1 MGKNERT
8 IMKNTIESIVTGAIF
23 DFAGFITTRPN
34 SLSFGSSENASPMVK
49 LIEEWAASRSLDLN
63 EPLVQ
68 SWQDVIKNGVDTP
81 KIQGLTCDRIIIDE
95 LYEVNH
101 DTKQ

>member
-1 MGKNERT
+1 
-8 IMKNTIESIVTGAIF
+8 MKNKIEPIVTGAIF
-23 DFAGFITTRPN
+23 DFAGFITTRPG

-49 LIEEWAASRSLDLN
+49 LIEEWAASRNLNLN

-68 SWQDVIKNGVDTP
+68 SWQDAIKDDVNMTKISGHNYKRIVVDE
-81 KIQGLTCDRIIIDE
+81 I
-95 LYEVNH
+95 YEVNH